1 MQAKAKLDQVYTIS
15 EDLVARKVQGEF
27 IIIPLS
33 SGLSKT
39 NEELF
44 TLNHSGQAIWEKID
58 GKRTLSRIIEKLCR
72 EFSVSKLTMTKNVLG
87 LMEELIKRKMVVALK
102 K

>member
-1 MQAKAKLDQVYTIS
+1 MQTKARLDQVYTIS

-33 SGLSKT
+33 SGISKT

-44 TLNHSGQAIWEKID
+44 TLNRSGQAIWEKID
-58 GKRTLSRIIEKLCR
+58 GKRTLAKIIEGLGR
-72 EFSVSKLTMTKNVLG
+72 EFSASKSTITKNVLG
-87 LMEELIKRKMVVALK
+87 LVEELLKRKMVVVSK

>member
-1 MQAKAKLDQVYTIS
+1 MHTKIQLDQVYAIS

-27 IIIPLS
+27 IIVPLT
-33 SGLSKT
+33 SGISKV

-44 TLNHSGQAIWEKID
+44 TLNPSGLAIWEKIN
-58 GKRTLSRIIEKLCR
+58 GKRTLGEIIEGLCR
-72 EFSVSKLTMTKNVLG
+72 EFSASKLTITKNVLG
-87 LMEELIKRKMVVALK
+87 LMEEFSKRKMVVVLK

>member
-1 MQAKAKLDQVYTIS
+1 MQAKARLDKIYAVS

-33 SGLSKT
+33 SGISKA

-44 TLNHSGQAIWEKID
+44 TLNRSGQAIWEKIN
-58 GKRTLSRIIEKLCR
+58 GKRTLAKIIEQLCK
-72 EFSVSKLTMTKNVLG
+72 EFSASRPKITKDALG
-87 LMEELIKRKMVVALK
+87 LVDELSKRKMVVVAK
-102 K
+102 